1 MKPPDISLWA
11 CSSGRSTPNFGLL
24 AAGQRSA
31 LFWRHLGPA
40 PGQSIDDGVLLLR
53 GATEK
58 EPAGKSCGGR
68 RWCLGV
74 IWCLHL
80 ILVLLP
86 ELAFSQNMR
95 RLQGKV
101 ALELCQHQSREI
113 NHFYKGDPD
122 YLSVILFIYKLVD
135 WPTQQIHSFWFWIYQ
150 LTKTKDM
157 IASWSACTS

>member
-1 MKPPDISLWA
+1 MTSLLSTWWSLQTSR

-24 AAGQRSA
+24 AAWQRST

-80 ILVLLP
+80 ILVLP
-86 ELAFSQNMR
+86 ELAFLKYEKIAGESCFGTLPTSIKGNQPFLQR
-95 RLQGKV
+95 RPRLS
-101 ALELCQHQSREI
+101 LCNPFLLYTNWLIDQLNRFTHFGFEFI
-113 NHFYKGDPD
+113 NWQRP
-122 YLSVILFIYKLVD
+122 
-135 WPTQQIHSFWFWIYQ
+135 
-150 LTKTKDM
+150 KT
-157 IASWSACTS
+157 W